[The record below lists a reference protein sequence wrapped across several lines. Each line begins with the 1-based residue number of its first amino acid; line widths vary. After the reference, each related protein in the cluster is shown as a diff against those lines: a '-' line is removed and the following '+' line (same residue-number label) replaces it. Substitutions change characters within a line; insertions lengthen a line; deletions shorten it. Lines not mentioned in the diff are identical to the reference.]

1 MNLLDRDL
9 FELYRLLLTTVCAI
23 YFIVISV
30 RIMYAL
36 AGGLLGSDRRVQVAR
51 NYIIVLLLRMRVAS
65 FKRELL
71 AIGGYV
77 FLLAGMLYWHLRI

>member
-30 RIMYAL
+30 RIMYAF

-51 NYIIVLLLRMRVAS
+51 NYLFVLLLRMRIAS

-71 AIGGYV
+71 AIAGYV
-77 FLLAGMLYWHLRI
+77 ALFAAILYWHAQS